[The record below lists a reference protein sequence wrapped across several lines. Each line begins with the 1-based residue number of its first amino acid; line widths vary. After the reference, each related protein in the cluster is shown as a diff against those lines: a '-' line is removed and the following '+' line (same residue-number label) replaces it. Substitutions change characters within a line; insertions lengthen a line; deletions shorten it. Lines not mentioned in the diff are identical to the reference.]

1 MVLCD
6 QADMV
11 EVLPAK
17 SEANSCLWHGGALL
31 GVIDP
36 ARDAW
41 VQRTDWLGGGSS
53 HAASRKYATAWSTA
67 SQIMT
72 FLTPP

>member
-1 MVLCD
+1 VLCD

-17 SEANSCLWHGGALL
+17 SEAVNCLWHGGALL

-41 VQRTDWLGGGSS
+41 SVRLLHFKHEPSVFPMICI
-53 HAASRKYATAWSTA
+53 RER
-67 SQIMT
+67 
-72 FLTPP
+72 F